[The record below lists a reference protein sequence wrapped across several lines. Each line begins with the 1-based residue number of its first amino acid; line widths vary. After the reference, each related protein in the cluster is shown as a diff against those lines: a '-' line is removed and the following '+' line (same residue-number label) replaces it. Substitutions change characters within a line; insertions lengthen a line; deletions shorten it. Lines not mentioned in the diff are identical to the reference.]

1 MSPET
6 HRHSGGAQPV
16 RPFFAYLGGL
26 LAWLF
31 SFIALWGLS
40 EIDCNSGLLAFQ
52 LFGLPAVRVIGVALA
67 LVASF
72 TAVAAGQVALLNGGP
87 KANDGNDRP
96 FIVRAG
102 SVLNGLFAIAI
113 IAGGLPYILL
123 STCS

>member
-1 MSPET
+1 MSSET
-6 HRHSGGAQPV
+6 HKQPVNAQPV
-16 RPFFAYLGGL
+16 RPFFALLGGL

-52 LFGLPAVRVIGVALA
+52 VFGLPAVRVIGIALT

-72 TAVAAGQVALLNGGP
+72 TAVAAGQVALLNAGP
-87 KANDGNDRP
+87 DANPGNDRP

-102 SVLNGLFAIAI
+102 AVLNGLFAIAI
-113 IAGGLPYILL
+113 IAGGLPYLIL
-123 STCS
+123 STCT